1 MTKRKW
7 FELKSNPNSLNMRET
22 FGRLYNFKFKGEKTF
37 FQRKTP
43 NESKRTERKTWTEVY
58 SSSIGNMNKS
68 SHRARRTNEKIKGR
82 KKGLEYR
89 ISYYGDDYSFQ
100 KRTKKKGR
108 I

>member
-1 MTKRKW
+1 MSKRKW
-7 FELKSNPNSLNMRET
+7 YELKSNPNSLNMRET

-37 FQRKTP
+37 FQRKTT
-43 NESKRTERKTWTEVY
+43 NESKRTENKTWTEIY

-89 ISYYGDDYSFQ
+89 ISYAGDDYSFQ
-100 KRTKKKGR
+100 KRTKKGGR